1 MRADAR
7 IEGHDVRETDSGLLL
22 VASSRADLTDDQTK
36 AAIVRSIGTAT
47 DDAERAFCEEVKE
60 GMRLIADPD
69 YGEPFTFQGV
79 EYKIYRMFA
88 PMGIAPEAA

>member
-1 MRADAR
+1 MRAEAR
-7 IEGHDVRETDSGLLL
+7 IEGHDVREMESGLLI
-22 VASSRADLTDDQTK
+22 VASSRADLTDEQTK
-36 AAIVRSIGTAT
+36 AAIVRSIGKPT

-69 YGEPFTFQGV
+69 YGEAFMFESV